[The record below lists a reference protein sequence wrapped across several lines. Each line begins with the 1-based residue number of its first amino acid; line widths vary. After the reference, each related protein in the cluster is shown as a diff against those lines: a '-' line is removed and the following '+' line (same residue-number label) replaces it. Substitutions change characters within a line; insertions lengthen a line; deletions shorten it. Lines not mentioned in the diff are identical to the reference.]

1 MPCVLCVRVRVLCL
15 LQDDE
20 INYKPAHYDVKNRKD
35 LEKKLQTFAEQGFG
49 GISLNELKDSYDHV
63 ADDVYALGA
72 AKKIIE
78 ITKNKG
84 RARGGPDA
92 DSMIFWR
99 DESVDVEIDKAFVAK
114 FRAFEHDDA
123 VTVRKY
129 LEDKKE
135 PVMKE
140 APKQEVGRKRKRKRA
155 NNNKRA
161 RPMANSHIEQ
171 CTVGP
176 AGRPAHLSKRAASAL
191 VGARASCLAFDSCCS
206 FLPRSYGCV
215 LQAIHHLRMPQPT
228 AVLHSRRSA
237 SDTTCA
243 NHLAEWG
250 GFEAKQKQKQEQKGT
265 KGWVCGRVH
274 GAAGTAERGLALRGA
289 R

>member
-1 MPCVLCVRVRVLCL
+1 MGDAMNQLGKTLKKYQNSASDGPVFKDVGTLETTSTTSFNLDKYGFDATDDEHDSLALWMDKAMIRLREDRTPLPITKFLGRIGALSLTRDRGGQL
-15 LQDDE
+15 LNRFRRSTQVHISFEDDE

-171 CTVGP
+171 
-176 AGRPAHLSKRAASAL
+176 
-191 VGARASCLAFDSCCS
+191 
-206 FLPRSYGCV
+206 
-215 LQAIHHLRMPQPT
+215 
-228 AVLHSRRSA
+228 
-237 SDTTCA
+237 
-243 NHLAEWG
+243 
-250 GFEAKQKQKQEQKGT
+250 
-265 KGWVCGRVH
+265 
-274 GAAGTAERGLALRGA
+274 
-289 R
+289 